1 MLRLITLTY
10 TYKKEDFMKKG
21 GSKFLIILIIIVVIG
36 YGLFNAYNGLVVSEE
51 KVNQS
56 YADLQ
61 SAVQRRADLIPNLV
75 NTVKGY
81 ATHEEETL
89 TKITE
94 ARSKVTSA
102 SNPTELSEANAELTR
117 ALGDINVVVEAYPE
131 LKANENFI
139 QLQDELAGTE
149 NRIAVARKD
158 YNGVVNAFNSQ
169 VRRFPTSLFAKIL
182 GFGPKDYFE
191 ADPGSEKAPTVD
203 FGYRLIENYL
213 G

>member
-1 MLRLITLTY
+1 
-10 TYKKEDFMKKG
+10 MKKG
-21 GSKFLIILIIIVVIG
+21 MSKTLIIIIIVIVIA
-36 YGLFNAYNGLVVSEE
+36 YGLFSAYNGLVVLDES
-51 KVNQS
+51 VNKS

-61 SAVQRRADLIPNLV
+61 TAVQRRADLIPNLV

-89 TKITE
+89 TRITE
-94 ARSKVTSA
+94 ARSKVNAAT
-102 SNPTELSEANAELTR
+102 NPTELSEANAELTR

-131 LKANENFI
+131 LKANQNFI

-149 NRIAVARKD
+149 NRIAVARRD
-158 YNGVVNAFNSQ
+158 YNEVVSTFNSK
-169 VRRFPTSLFAKIL
+169 VRTFPTSLFAKIL
-182 GFGPKDYFE
+182 GFGPRDYFE

-203 FGYRLIENYL
+203 FGSVIVQSYL

>member
-1 MLRLITLTY
+1 
-10 TYKKEDFMKKG
+10 MKKG
-21 GSKFLIILIIIVVIG
+21 GSKFLIILIIVAVIG
-36 YGLFNAYNGLVVSEE
+36 FGLFNTYNGLVVTEE
-51 KVNQS
+51 KVNQA

-61 SAVQRRADLIPNLV
+61 TAVQRRADLIPNLV

-89 TKITE
+89 TRITE

-102 SNPTELSEANAELTR
+102 SNPEELSEANAELTR

-131 LKANENFI
+131 LKANQNFI

-158 YNGVVNAFNSQ
+158 YNGVVNTYNSQ
-169 VRRFPTSLFAKIL
+169 VRRFPTSIFAKIL
-182 GFGPKDYFE
+182 GFSPKAYFE

>member
-1 MLRLITLTY
+1 
-10 TYKKEDFMKKG
+10 MKKG
-21 GSKFLIILIIIVVIG
+21 GSKFLIILIIVAVIG
-36 YGLFNAYNGLVVSEE
+36 FGLFNTYNGLVVTEE

-61 SAVQRRADLIPNLV
+61 TAVQRRADLIPNLV

-81 ATHEEETL
+81 ASHEEETL
-89 TKITE
+89 TRITE

-102 SNPTELSEANAELTR
+102 SSPEELSEANAELTR

-131 LKANENFI
+131 LKANQNFI

-158 YNGVVNAFNSQ
+158 YNGVVNTYNSQ
-169 VRRFPTSLFAKIL
+169 VRRFPTSIFAKIL
-182 GFGPKDYFE
+182 GFSPKAYFE

>member
-1 MLRLITLTY
+1 
-10 TYKKEDFMKKG
+10 MKKG
-21 GSKFLIILIIIVVIG
+21 GSKFLIILIIVAVIG
-36 YGLFNAYNGLVVSEE
+36 FGLFNTYNGLVVTEE
-51 KVNQS
+51 KVNQA

-61 SAVQRRADLIPNLV
+61 TAVQRRADLIPNLV

-81 ATHEEETL
+81 ASHEEETL
-89 TKITE
+89 TRITE

-102 SNPTELSEANAELTR
+102 SSPQELSEANAELTR

-131 LKANENFI
+131 LKANQNFI

-158 YNGVVNAFNSQ
+158 YNGVVNTYNSQ
-169 VRRFPTSLFAKIL
+169 VRRFPTSIFAKIL
-182 GFGPKDYFE
+182 GFPPKAYFE

>member
-1 MLRLITLTY
+1 
-10 TYKKEDFMKKG
+10 MKKG
-21 GSKFLIILIIIVVIG
+21 GSKFLIILIIVVVIG
-36 YGLFNAYNGLVVSEE
+36 LGLFNTYNGLVVTEE

-61 SAVQRRADLIPNLV
+61 TAVQRRADLIPNLV

-102 SNPTELSEANAELTR
+102 SNPEELSKANAELTR

-158 YNGVVNAFNSQ
+158 YNGVVNTFNSQ
-169 VRRFPTSLFAKIL
+169 VRRFPTSIFAKIL
-182 GFGPKDYFE
+182 GFSPKDYFE

-203 FGYRLIENYL
+203 FGYIFVKNYL

>member
-1 MLRLITLTY
+1 
-10 TYKKEDFMKKG
+10 MKKG
-21 GSKFLIILIIIVVIG
+21 GSKFLIILIIVAVIG
-36 YGLFNAYNGLVVSEE
+36 FGLFNTYNGLVVTEE

-61 SAVQRRADLIPNLV
+61 TAVQRRADLIPNLV

-89 TKITE
+89 TRITE

-102 SNPTELSEANAELTR
+102 SNPEELSEANAELTR

-131 LKANENFI
+131 LKANQNFI

-158 YNGVVNAFNSQ
+158 YNGVVNTYNSQ
-169 VRRFPTSLFAKIL
+169 VRRFPTSIFAKIL
-182 GFGPKDYFE
+182 GFSPKAYFE

>member
-1 MLRLITLTY
+1 
-10 TYKKEDFMKKG
+10 MKKA
-21 GSKFLIILIIIVVIG
+21 GSKFLIILIIVAVIG
-36 YGLFNAYNGLVVSEE
+36 LGLFNTYNGLVVTEE

-61 SAVQRRADLIPNLV
+61 TAVQRRADLIPNLV

-89 TKITE
+89 TRITE

-102 SNPTELSEANAELTR
+102 SNPEELSEANAELTR

-131 LKANENFI
+131 LKANQNFI

-158 YNGVVNAFNSQ
+158 YNGVVNTYNSQ
-169 VRRFPTSLFAKIL
+169 VRRFPTSIFAKIL
-182 GFGPKDYFE
+182 GFSPKDYFE

-203 FGYRLIENYL
+203 FGYNFVENYL